1 MRDLSTRQPSPERF
15 GTGIKV
21 AALVITLGSIAL
33 AADLVWLAPGH
44 ASVQV
49 SAPATVATPASDPA
63 EYRGYPAPSTPPG
76 AETGEHVQ
84 AF

>member
-1 MRDLSTRQPSPERF
+1 MRDLFTPQPSPERF
-15 GTGIKV
+15 GAGIKV

-33 AADLVWLAPGH
+33 AADLAWLAPGH
-44 ASVQV
+44 VSVQAN
-49 SAPATVATPASDPA
+49 APATVAAPAGDPA

-76 AETGEHVQ
+76 AETGEPIQ